1 MSCKDTQG
9 KEIAIV
15 LNALKPQGTFSVE
28 IETAKESIIKLDM
41 EQEMDKVPRWRKIL
55 KRIYYISIHV
65 LAVFALFLIAV
76 AVAVKFRWTN
86 QSGST
91 DVNNRYF
98 NGLSDKYGKAQTLGK
113 KQIDLKRSELLQKI
127 GLLAR
132 YSPVDAVKIYKAY
145 QLSGDELIALRMFDA
160 AALMLKKNKTFSE
173 ELSELM
179 KRRKYDPRS
188 VFEWTNYKVWES
200 FCGALRRDKK
210 AIDSVARITGV
221 ESRLIVMCLVGEQ
234 VRMFNSGRE
243 RFKQYV
249 YPLTRVMLPNNRGY
263 GVTSILEHT
272 ALRIERNLIDKNSP
286 FYPGDYFYRTLNV
299 KDSFPEVVVDTIKA
313 HRHKTIQRLIKGG
326 DHFYS
331 YLYTAFLLRQYQ
343 AHWTKEGFD
352 LSYRPEILGT
362 LFNIGFHKSNPK
374 KDPEAGGSSFTV
386 GNKTY
391 TFGGLCFEFY
401 YSGELMEEFPMT
413 SQPFVPVKELE
424 VRNKSYLEYMDKLMK
439 GDSVT
444 VVQQ

>member
-1 MSCKDTQG
+1 MTQG
-9 KEIAIV
+9 DIPKWKKIV
-15 LNALKPQGTFSVE
+15 
-28 IETAKESIIKLDM
+28 
-41 EQEMDKVPRWRKIL
+41 
-55 KRIYYISIHV
+55 KRIYFIFIH
-65 LAVFALFLIAV
+65 LMAVFAFFLIAV

-86 QSGST
+86 QSGTT

-98 NGLSDKYGKAQTLGK
+98 NGLSDKYGKTQELGVQK
-113 KQIDLKRSELLQKI
+113 LEQRKSELLQKI
-127 GLLAR
+127 GLLAK
-132 YSPVDAVKIYKAY
+132 YSPVDAFKIFKAY
-145 QLSGDELIALRMFDA
+145 DLSGDELICLRMFDA
-160 AALMLKKNKTFSE
+160 ATMLLKENKAFNTDLVQLQKKAKNK
-173 ELSELM
+173 
-179 KRRKYDPRS
+179 KGS
-188 VFEWTNYKVWES
+188 VFEFTNYKVWES
-200 FCGALRRDKK
+200 FCGALRRDKR
-210 AIDSVARITGV
+210 AIDSVSRITGV

-234 VRMFNSGRE
+234 VRMFNAGRE

-272 ALRIERNLIDKNSP
+272 ALRIERNLVDTKSS
-286 FYPGDYFYRTLNV
+286 FYPGDYFRRCLNV

-343 AHWTKEGFD
+343 AHWTREGYD

-362 LFNIGFHKSNPK
+362 LFNIGFHKSAPK
-374 KDPEAGGSSFTV
+374 KNPEAGGSSFTV

-401 YSGELMEEFPMT
+401 YSGELMEEFPLT
-413 SQPFVPVKELE
+413 SQPFVPVRELE
-424 VRNKSYLEYMDKLMK
+424 IKNKSYLEYMDKLMK
-439 GDSVT
+439 GDTLNSSKAL
-444 VVQQ
+444 VQVPQ